1 MPKPSSQHVE
11 DFLKQLDHPLKPE
24 IEEVR
29 KIILNTDEGLS
40 EHIKWNAPSFLSHND
55 DRVTFNLHGK
65 GFFRLVLH
73 RGAKPKDSTDLRLY
87 FEQEQGQELL
97 EWSAP
102 DRATIRFTD
111 MEDVESK
118 RDVLQAIIRKWLEV
132 SG

>member
-11 DFLKQLDHPLKPE
+11 DFLTQLDHPLKLE

-40 EHIKWNAPSFLSHND
+40 EHIKWNAPSFLFQND
-55 DRVTFNLHGK
+55 DRLTFNLHGK

-73 RGAKPKDSTDLRLY
+73 CGAKSKDPVDLRPH
-87 FEQEQGQELL
+87 FEHAKELL

-102 DRATIRFTD
+102 DRATIRFTG

-118 RDVLQAIIRKWLEV
+118 REVLQAVIRRWLDV